1 MNYQQFV
8 NAVEKNLNQKMEGGV
23 KASCCRAVKNNGTER
38 TGVVIEEPGLN
49 ISPTIYLEEY
59 YDQYRKGRTME
70 ETVDSLLQFY
80 RSIRK
85 EEPWDCSRLLDFEG
99 IKDRIVFKLIN
110 TEKNRVFLRDT
121 PHRPFLD
128 LSIVFYVLLEVN
140 REGTAAMPVKDVHV
154 KRWGVK
160 EEMLWEAGVAN
171 GMRLLPAEFITMRY
185 ALRECMFQREMTG
198 GGQNLLSDPAQD
210 RDQMYVLSNQLR
222 NYGAASIVYPHI
234 LEMIGSI
241 LRDDFYVLPSSV
253 HEVVIVPASA
263 GIRCSDMDA
272 MVQEINETQVAAEE
286 VLSDTAYFYDRR
298 TDTLQFGTARGKEGE

>member
-8 NAVEKNLNQKMEGGV
+8 SAVEKNLNQKMEGGV
-23 KASCCRAVKNNGTER
+23 KASCYTAVKNNGTER
-38 TGVVIEEPGLN
+38 TGVIIEAPGIN
-49 ISPTIYLEEY
+49 ISPTIYLEDY
-59 YDQYRKGRTME
+59 YDQYRKGRTID
-70 ETVDSLLQFY
+70 ETVDLLMQFY
-80 RSIRK
+80 RTIRRD
-85 EEPWDCSRLLDFEG
+85 EPWDCSRLLDFEG
-99 IKDRIVFKLIN
+99 VKDRIVFKLVN
-110 TEKNRVFLRDT
+110 TEKNRAFLREA

-140 REGTAAMPVKDVHV
+140 SEGTAAMPVKDVHV
-154 KRWGVK
+154 ERWGVK

-185 ALRECMFQREMTG
+185 ALRECMFQKETDST
-198 GGQNLLSDPAQD
+198 GQNLLSDPEQD
-210 RDQMYVLSNQLR
+210 RDQMYVLSNQIR

-263 GIRCSDMDA
+263 GIRCSEMDA
-272 MVQEINETQVAAEE
+272 MVREINQTQVAAEE
-286 VLSDTAYFYDRR
+286 VLSDRAYFYDRR
-298 TDTLQFGTARGKEGE
+298 TDTLRFGAAQGKGDE